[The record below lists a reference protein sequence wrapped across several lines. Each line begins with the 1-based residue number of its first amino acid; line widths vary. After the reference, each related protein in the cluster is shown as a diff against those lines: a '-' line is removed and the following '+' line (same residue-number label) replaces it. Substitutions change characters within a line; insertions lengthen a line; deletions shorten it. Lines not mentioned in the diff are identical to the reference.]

1 MVLKKWRL
9 IQKGSNEVVIFLR
22 DMSAEA
28 WEEKKHEV
36 KRKGEKA
43 SSKLILPIGL
53 VFFGVLILIIVPIF
67 GSLKF

>member
-1 MVLKKWRL
+1 MMIQNL
-9 IQKGSNEVVIFLR
+9 QKGSNEVVIFLR